1 MRHIVCEE
9 CLGRWKVS
17 QKKLQ
22 GVLKE
27 LRGGMCAQRVPC
39 EKMSS
44 NSRDDPM
51 TRAARRAAC
60 RPRISTAA
68 PDSHGSRLRENPLF
82 PHRGV
87 RSRRRERPA
96 AGVIVPFHNDKGGAG
111 SFSQSLFT
119 HSSPAFCATRTT
131 WRPQSSSL
139 PRVRPSTDGPE
150 RGHSISAR
158 HPRKNQTDRGCAME
172 VLRPPAAGLAFSKI
186 RRLTFAPQPG
196 RPCHVTL
203 PVRRQPLG
211 LALAQSA
218 AAASTALRRHPKPAV
233 AALATSGRCR

>member
-1 MRHIVCEE
+1 
-9 CLGRWKVS
+9 
-17 QKKLQ
+17 
-22 GVLKE
+22 
-27 LRGGMCAQRVPC
+27 
-39 EKMSS
+39 
-44 NSRDDPM
+44 M
-51 TRAARRAAC
+51 TRAAWRAAC
-60 RPRISTAA
+60 RPRISPAA
-68 PDSHGSRLRENPLF
+68 PDSHGSRLREKPHF

-111 SFSQSLFT
+111 SFLSRCVVCT
-119 HSSPAFCATRTT
+119 HSVPAFCATRTT

-218 AAASTALRRHPKPAV
+218 AAASTALRRHPKHAV